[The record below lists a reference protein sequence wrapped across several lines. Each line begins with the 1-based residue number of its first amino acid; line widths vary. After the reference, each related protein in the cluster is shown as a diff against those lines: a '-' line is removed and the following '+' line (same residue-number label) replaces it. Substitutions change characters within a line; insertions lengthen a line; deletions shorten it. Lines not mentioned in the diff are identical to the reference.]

1 MQDRQEGPLRIT
13 VLRDAPALAALVPEW
28 EDLAAHALE
37 PNPVYEPWMLL
48 PALEAFA
55 AGQDLRIVVVRHSG
69 ELAGLFPLQV
79 ERRYKGLPVRTLT
92 SWLHPHCMLCVPLVR
107 ARRAPEVLKAVF
119 AWARRE
125 ASVLELSY
133 LAAEG
138 PFHQALVE
146 ALNEGEHSSLITDA
160 YTRALLCRA
169 SDAETYLKT
178 SMSAD
183 VRRELRRQEKRL
195 AEVGKLEHVVLRAPS
210 ELPRWI
216 EEFLALEASGWKGR
230 RGSALA
236 CSETN
241 LRLAREL
248 FTRAFE
254 RDRLLMVGINLD
266 GKPIARYCGFVAGEG
281 AIAFKTAYDE
291 SLRKYGPGTL
301 VVLDMMRAFHERPGL
316 QWMDSYT
323 GPNNGM
329 IATLWK
335 HRRTVQRVAV
345 AADTRG
351 ELALAVLPLIR
362 FCKRLFRKVRAMARP
377 VRTIPSL
384 RPA

>member
-1 MQDRQEGPLRIT
+1 
-13 VLRDAPALAALVPEW
+13 
-28 EDLAAHALE
+28 
-37 PNPVYEPWMLL
+37 
-48 PALEAFA
+48 
-55 AGQDLRIVVVRHSG
+55 
-69 ELAGLFPLQV
+69 
-79 ERRYKGLPVRTLT
+79 
-92 SWLHPHCMLCVPLVR
+92 
-107 ARRAPEVLKAVF
+107 
-119 AWARRE
+119 
-125 ASVLELSY
+125 
-133 LAAEG
+133 
-138 PFHQALVE
+138 
-146 ALNEGEHSSLITDA
+146 LNEGERSSLVTQA

-169 SDAETYLKT
+169 QDAEAYLKS

-195 AEVGKLEHVVLRAPS
+195 AEVGKLEHVVLRAPH

-241 LRLAREL
+241 RRFAHEV

-266 GKPIARYCGFVAGEG
+266 GKPIARYCGFAAGEG

-323 GPNNGM
+323 GPNNEM
-329 IATLWK
+329 IAALWK
-335 HRRTVQRVAV
+335 HRRTVQRVAI

-351 ELALAVLPLIR
+351 ELVLAVLPLIR
-362 FCKRLFRKVRAMARP
+362 FCKRLFRKARATRP